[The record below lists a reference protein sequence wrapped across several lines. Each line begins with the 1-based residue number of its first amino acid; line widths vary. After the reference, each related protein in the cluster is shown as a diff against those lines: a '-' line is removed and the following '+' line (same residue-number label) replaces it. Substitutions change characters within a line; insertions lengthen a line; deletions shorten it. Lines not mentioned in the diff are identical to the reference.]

1 MIRNNDNERAIK
13 QMREKE
19 KQVKDDAIKVKCEA
33 LAKERYGEEK
43 VVSWSNTNKGLFYL
57 PIMNDNDEIEKLG
70 VLKPIDRNILS
81 FASTKINDAG
91 LYAFL
96 EACMRECWIDGDT
109 CILDEDEY
117 FIPAANTFNKILEG
131 KKAALLKR

>member
-1 MIRNNDNERAIK
+1 
-13 QMREKE
+13 MREKE
-19 KQVKDDAIKVKCEA
+19 KQAKEQEIKVRCEA
-33 LAKERYGEEK
+33 LAKERYGDKQVIE
-43 VVSWSNTNKGLFYL
+43 WSNQYKGLFYM
-57 PIMNDNDEIEKLG
+57 PILNDDDEIEKLG

-96 EACMRECWIDGDT
+96 EACMRECWIKGDE

-131 KKAALLKR
+131 KKASLVKR